1 MPVGNLQNDR
11 SQRAALAELQVTA
24 AGLPASLALKQNVTF
39 APNELGL
46 GTVERALAARYGGSP
61 DAHDFRLQSLCGLW
75 PGAAAGMSAPCP

>member
-39 APNELGL
+39 APNELG
-46 GTVERALAARYGGSP
+46 RRYGGSP